1 MHKKENRGTY
11 KKELKCNMG
20 HSERSKIHDAQTKR
34 SKSERERQ
42 IPCDITCMWNLKYST
57 NEPIFKTETDSQ
69 T

>member
-34 SKSERERQ
+34 SKSEKERQ
-42 IPCDITCMWNLKYST
+42 ILYHITYMWNLKIIQIT
-57 NEPIFKTETDSQ
+57 FAKQKQ
-69 T
+69 THT